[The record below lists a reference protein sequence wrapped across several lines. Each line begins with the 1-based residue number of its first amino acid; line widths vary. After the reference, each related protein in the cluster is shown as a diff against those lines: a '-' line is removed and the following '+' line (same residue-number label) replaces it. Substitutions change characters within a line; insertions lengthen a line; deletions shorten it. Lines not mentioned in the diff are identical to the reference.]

1 MKKLFALLAAVILIS
16 ATGCQKTK
24 EAEIPPLPEQYS
36 TAISMSYAGTDTKA
50 VLTRN
55 AHGAWGIDVVE
66 PEILDPLTFSSEN
79 GETSVSLDGM
89 PLSNESSRFPQK
101 DLCSMLFEALEQVYS
116 GAAVQS
122 PVNDG
127 NITYSGKIDGGEYTL
142 TRNAGD
148 GSWIR
153 FTVNEAQADILFSEF
168 KAQ

>member
-1 MKKLFALLAAVILIS
+1 
-16 ATGCQKTK
+16 
-24 EAEIPPLPEQYS
+24 
-36 TAISMSYAGTDTKA
+36 
-50 VLTRN
+50 
-55 AHGAWGIDVVE
+55 
-66 PEILDPLTFSSEN
+66 
-79 GETSVSLDGM
+79 
-89 PLSNESSRFPQK
+89 
-101 DLCSMLFEALEQVYS
+101 MLFEALEQVYS

>member
-1 MKKLFALLAAVILIS
+1 MKKLFALLAAFLLIS
-16 ATGCQKTK
+16 AAGCQKTK
-24 EAEIPPLPEQYS
+24 EAEISPLPEKYS
-36 TAISMSYAGTDTKA
+36 TAINMSYAGTDTKA

-55 AHGAWGIDVVE
+55 AQGTWGIDVVE

-79 GETSVSLDGM
+79 GKTTVSLDGM
-89 PLSNESSRFPQK
+89 LLSDENSQFPQK

-116 GAAVQS
+116 GTAVQS

-127 NITYSGKIDGGEYTL
+127 IITYSGVIDGGGYII
-142 TRNAGD
+142 TRNASD

-153 FTVNEAQADILFSEF
+153 FTVNEAQADILFSEY